1 MPWFKI
7 DDASH
12 SHPKFMAAGNA
23 ALGLWLRCGAYSAQ
37 HLTEGHVPAA
47 VAKAYGTASQ
57 ARKLVAVGLWH
68 EPGHDCTRCPQATAG
83 YVVHDFFEGGRNAT
97 RAQVEASR
105 KGAAERAAKS
115 REGRKEFES
124 AREMNNIHSTNGAGM
139 RADRARNE
147 PQFPD
152 STAGQDDLSHR
163 TGLEGGA
170 HPQATSMPIQVPPT
184 EVPPPPYPPSST
196 PGTDLVPASGRGE
209 VQPLIDAMGTRG
221 MNVSWT
227 FSAQQWLEVR
237 DAVRRVGVPAL
248 VEHAARAWQAA
259 KTQPYSA
266 RYFLTGWVGLQTPTE
281 YTGPRA
287 LAGPPSAAQAYLADM
302 QSIAEELR
310 QQRTGGTA

>member
-47 VAKAYGTASQ
+47 VAKAYGTPAQ

-68 EPGHDCTRCPQATAG
+68 QPGHDCPRCPQSDAG

-115 REGRKEFES
+115 REGRKRSES
-124 AREMNNIHSTNGAGM
+124 EREMNNIHDTNGAGS
-139 RADRARNE
+139 RADREQNE

-152 STAGQDDLSHR
+152 SAAGQPGPSHR

-170 HPQATSMPIQVPPT
+170 HPQATTTPIQVLPT
-184 EVPPPPYPPSST
+184 EVPPPPTPSSEQ
-196 PGTDLVPASGRGE
+196 PGTAVATVSGRGE
-209 VQPLIDAMGTRG
+209 AQPLIEAMSARG

-227 FSAQQWLEVR
+227 FSAEQWLELR

-266 RYFLTGWVGLQTPTE
+266 RYFLAGWAGLQAPTA

-287 LAGPPSAAQAYLADM
+287 VGGPPSAAQSYLAQMSAHADR
-302 QSIAEELR
+302 LR
-310 QQRTGGTA
+310 QQNTGGA